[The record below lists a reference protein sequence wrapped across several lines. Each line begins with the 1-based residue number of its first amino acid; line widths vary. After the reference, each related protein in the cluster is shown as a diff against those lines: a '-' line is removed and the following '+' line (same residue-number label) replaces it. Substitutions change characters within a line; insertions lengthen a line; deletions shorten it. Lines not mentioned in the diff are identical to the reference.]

1 MNQTLASITAA
12 DARGIAKDA
21 YIYGYPLVDSY
32 RIQHAYFVD
41 RRSREYKGG
50 WNQVH
55 NTARVYTPDD
65 KAVQTPNSDTPYSYV
80 AADLRAE
87 PLVLSVPEVERDR
100 YYSLQFIDLC
110 TYNFAYL
117 GTRTTGN
124 DAGRFLLAGPGWK
137 GDVPAGV
144 KDVIRSETELVFVLY
159 RTQLLGSDD
168 IGNVEKIQAGY
179 QVQTLSAFLGTSPPP
194 SAPAIDFATPLTVDQ
209 QRSSLEFFNILGFV
223 LQFCPTHPSEEALI
237 ERFAALG
244 ICAGSTFDFAAL
256 SPQVRQAMEDGI
268 SDAWQLYDVMDKRMA
283 SGERT
288 SADVFGTREC
298 LKDDYLSR
306 MAGAVHGIYGNS
318 KDEAIYP
325 VYTSDSAGNGLD
337 GSRDRYVLRFSPG
350 QLPPVNAF
358 WSLTM
363 YELPSRM
370 LVRNRLGRY
379 LINSPMLPTLKRD
392 GDGALSLYVQRESPR
407 GDKAS
412 NWLPA
417 PDGPFVMVLR
427 LYWPKPEA
435 LSGAWKQPPLE
446 RVKEHDL
453 GATIAAVRGPRYLAK
468 Q

>member
-1 MNQTLASITAA
+1 L
-12 DARGIAKDA
+12 
-21 YIYGYPLVDSY
+21 
-32 RIQHAYFVD
+32 
-41 RRSREYKGG
+41 
-50 WNQVH
+50 
-55 NTARVYTPDD
+55 
-65 KAVQTPNSDTPYSYV
+65 
-80 AADLRAE
+80 
-87 PLVLSVPEVERDR
+87 
-100 YYSLQFIDLC
+100 
-110 TYNFAYL
+110 
-117 GTRTTGN
+117 
-124 DAGRFLLAGPGWK
+124 
-137 GDVPAGV
+137 
-144 KDVIRSETELVFVLY
+144 
-159 RTQLLGSDD
+159 
-168 IGNVEKIQAGY
+168 
-179 QVQTLSAFLGTSPPP
+179 PP
-194 SAPAIDFATPLTVDQ
+194 SAPAIDFARPLTVDQ
-209 QRSSLEFFNILGFV
+209 QRSSLEFFNILSFV
-223 LQFCPTHPSEEALI
+223 LQFCPTHPSEEGLM

-244 ICAGSTFDFAAL
+244 ISPGSTFDFAAL

-325 VYTSDSAGNGLD
+325 GYTTDSSGSRLD
-337 GSRDRYVLRFSPG
+337 GSRDRYVLRFAAG

-370 LVRNRLGRY
+370 LVRNPLGRY
-379 LINSPMLPTLKRD
+379 LVNSPMLSTLERD
-392 GDGALSLYVQRESPR
+392 GDGGLSLYVQRESPGSDR
-407 GDKAS
+407 ES

-435 LSGAWKQPPLE
+435 FDGAWKQPPLE
-446 RVKEHDL
+446 HATEQDL
-453 GATIAAVRGPRYLAK
+453 GVATAAVRPRRYLAK